1 MQSLLLGTK
10 KMVQGF
16 VDKEK
21 KGLVKRVIEQDTNA
35 LIVDPMMVDTSMS
48 FLESV
53 LNMLEEHTRDGSNYI
68 LLFAPPS
75 SHVSLLSA
83 TVNEPKPAIINQVP
97 FADGVWAY

>member
-1 MQSLLLGTK
+1 MQSHLLGTK
-10 KMVQGF
+10 TILQGF

-21 KGLVKRVIEQDTNA
+21 KGLVKKVIQQDTSA
-35 LIVDPMMVDTSMS
+35 LIVDQTMVSTSMV
-48 FLESV
+48 FLENI

-83 TVNEPKPAIINQVP
+83 MVNEPKPAIINQVP
-97 FADGVWAY
+97 FADGVW